1 MSGREPTKEYDMAR
15 SLAGRG
21 KKYREVAQLVDE
33 DRQYTPEE
41 GVELV
46 KRVSISK
53 FDGAVEL
60 HIRLGVDPRHAD
72 QVVRGVVVL
81 PHGTGKRPR
90 IVAFAQGDKMREAE
104 EAGADVV
111 GGDDVAK
118 RIQDGWVDFDV
129 AVATPDMMGV
139 VGRLGRV
146 LGPRGLMPN
155 PRTGTVTA
163 DIGHAIEEIRKGRV
177 EFRVDR
183 TGIIHVPIGKVS
195 FEPQQLLDNLAT
207 MVDAVVRAK
216 PTGARG
222 TYVRSVALAPTMGPG
237 IRLDAGAT
245 AALHAA

>member
-1 MSGREPTKEYDMAR
+1 MSGREPTKEYDMGR
-15 SLAGRG
+15 SLAHRG
-21 KKYREVAQLVDE
+21 KKYREVAQLVDDE
-33 DRQYTPEE
+33 RQYPPEE

-53 FDGAVEL
+53 FDGSVEL

-81 PHGTGKRPR
+81 PHGTGRQPR

-155 PRTGTVTA
+155 PRTGTVTV
-163 DIGHAIEEIRKGRV
+163 DIGRAIEEIRRGRV

-195 FEPQQLLDNLAT
+195 FEPQQLVENLSA
-207 MVDAVVRAK
+207 MVDAIVRAK
-216 PTGARG
+216 PSGARG
-222 TYVRSVALAPTMGPG
+222 TYVRSVSLAPTMGPG
-237 IRLDAGAT
+237 VRLDTAAT